1 MLRHAWCECMT
12 NLFPSI
18 IVFSLHLNII
28 LYFIKLIYCTSVT
41 HVPVYMFILTFTKCF
56 SFHANIQI
64 STCITCTY
72 FFFNLGL
79 YTGIYTCK
87 AVTYKSYFLG
97 TDSCSMQGSSK
108 RNRALQDGRYEG
120 PLRDSNLWPPNL

>member
-1 MLRHAWCECMT
+1 MK

-18 IVFSLHLNII
+18 IVFGLHLNII

-41 HVPVYMFILTFTKCF
+41 HVYMFILTFTKCF

-64 STCITCTY
+64 STCITY
-72 FFFNLGL
+72 FFLNLGL
-79 YTGIYTCK
+79 YTGNLVYTCK

-120 PLRDSNLWPPNL
+120 PLRDSNL